1 MFQIKLAAQLMMPL
15 ALVCSLA
22 AAQQP
27 ASIAKST
34 TPAQLKPQTPAPP
47 PLDTQPRQGVSVPDE
62 DPIEKTPPVQSAAT
76 DILPTACATPVYAAP
91 PRDVFG
97 AYVPYAAQPKPTAC
111 TTPSAQAAHTGSS
124 LPSSSAVQKQQPD
137 SLKKITSFNLAQP
150 TNKDLS
156 TLAFDSTPSAGES
169 SSTSGYVR
177 PVPAPHPAKD
187 RSTIRPFRSIAIGFK
202 ADSLGA
208 GVEIATPLAR
218 NFNLRS
224 GINIF
229 SFDYPF
235 IIDGLNYDARLHL
248 KSSETALDWFPL
260 HGSFH
265 ISPGILYVKNTVA
278 ATTFAGPGQ
287 SFTLGTQTFINSVDD
302 PVGGS
307 ASLVFPRTLAPM
319 LLIGFGNIIPRSG
332 RHLSVP
338 FEIGAAYTGTPQ
350 ISVALSG
357 TACTTNGCASF
368 ASNALAQTFLKQ
380 EIYDLNEDLKRL
392 PVYPIVSLGLAYH
405 F

>member
-15 ALVCSLA
+15 ALFCSLA
-22 AAQQP
+22 HAQQQQEQQQPDCQVKP
-27 ASIAKST
+27 AVPSQPT
-34 TPAQLKPQTPAPP
+34 TQTQTPP
-47 PLDTQPRQGVSVPDE
+47 PLNTQSQPEAYGS
-62 DPIEKTPPVQSAAT
+62 
-76 DILPTACATPVYAAP
+76 
-91 PRDVFG
+91 
-97 AYVPYAAQPKPTAC
+97 YVPYAGPMIQKAPP
-111 TTPSAQAAHTGSS
+111 AQAEVAAPLPSVCYTPNQQTTTGSS
-124 LPSSSAVQKQQPD
+124 PHPNFSAVQEQQPD
-137 SLKKITSFNLAQP
+137 SLRNSAT
-150 TNKDLS
+150 LS
-156 TLAFDSTPSAGES
+156 EFKPANSRRLLAFDSAPSAGES
-169 SSTSGYVR
+169 SSTSVYVR

-187 RSTIRPFRSIAIGFK
+187 RRNIRPFRSIAIGFK

-235 IIDGLNYDARLHL
+235 TIDGLNYDARLHL

>member
-15 ALVCSLA
+15 TLFCSLA
-22 AAQQP
+22 PAQQP
-27 ASIAKST
+27 PDCQVKPAVPSQPT
-34 TPAQLKPQTPAPP
+34 TQTQTPP
-47 PLDTQPRQGVSVPDE
+47 PLNTPSQPE
-62 DPIEKTPPVQSAAT
+62 
-76 DILPTACATPVYAAP
+76 VYSP
-91 PRDVFG
+91 
-97 AYVPYAAQPKPTAC
+97 YVPYAGPIQKAPP
-111 TTPSAQAAHTGSS
+111 AQAEVTAPVPTVCSAPNQQTTSGSA
-124 LPSSSAVQKQQPD
+124 PHPNSSAMQEQQPD
-137 SLKKITSFNLAQP
+137 SLRNSATLSEFKLAQP
-150 TNKDLS
+150 ANSRPL
-156 TLAFDSTPSAGES
+156 LAFDSTPSAGES
-169 SSTSGYVR
+169 SSTTGYVI
-177 PVPAPHPAKD
+177 PVPVPHPAKD
-187 RSTIRPFRSIAIGFK
+187 RRNIRPFRSIAIGFK

-224 GINIF
+224 AINIF

-248 KSSETALDWFPL
+248 KSSETALDWFPM

-265 ISPGILYVKNTVA
+265 ISPGILYVKNTLT
-278 ATTFAGPGQ
+278 ATTFVGPGQ
-287 SFTLGTQTFINSVDD
+287 PFTLGTQAFINSVDD
-302 PVGGS
+302 PVNGS
-307 ASLVFPRTLAPM
+307 ASVVFPRTLAPM

-350 ISVALSG
+350 ISVALNG
-357 TACTTNGCASF
+357 TACTTNGCANF
-368 ASNALAQTFLKQ
+368 ASNAQAQTFLKQ